1 MFVLA
6 CQLTVPCGA
15 QDPAA
20 SRHFVVGDR
29 VEVKFR
35 HEHGAIDGH
44 AYDWY
49 PAEIIQVRILGS
61 NHRFDS
67 ISTRFEQWIRLDSM

>member
-1 MFVLA
+1 MPAYRAA
-6 CQLTVPCGA
+6 CVA

-35 HEHGAIDGH
+35 HEHGAIDNN

-49 PAEIIQVRILGS
+49 PAEIIQVR
-61 NHRFDS
+61 F
-67 ISTRFEQWIRLDSM
+67 